1 MRSPSPST
9 INRFPGFY
17 TRVIKALFCLYLNL
31 NSFITFSGR
40 LILSD
45 FLLNFQYVS
54 SSRFPPSN
62 VEGNFEFCYQLFWWW
77 RRVWNLQD
85 STRFMESSF
94 PLVDFSPLLLHK
106 VLLKVIWNSKISAW
120 WKLWRNLKPRPVWRL
135 AGRTQGLEVGGWR
148 VGGGNDRRCSA
159 CAQPFKGR
167 LSARKF
173 GKIPATVNVHRKIRM
188 NKKCTLSAHFQ
199 KTTLC
204 EKLQETGP
212 LPRWNFRINQCWPL
226 LTCKY
231 LNETGTTRKL

>member
-1 MRSPSPST
+1 MLRGISNFAISCSGGGVVCE
-9 INRFPGFY
+9 ICKIQ
-17 TRVIKALFCLYLNL
+17 RVSWSLLF
-31 NSFITFSGR
+31 R
-40 LILSD
+40 WLILAHFCFTRSCWK
-45 FLLNFQYVS
+45 S
-54 SSRFPPSN
+54 S
-62 VEGNFEFCYQLFWWW
+62 ETL
-77 RRVWNLQD
+77 
-85 STRFMESSF
+85 
-94 PLVDFSPLLLHK
+94 
-106 VLLKVIWNSKISAW
+106 KISAW
-120 WKLWRNLKPRPVWRL
+120 WKAWRNLKPRPVWRL

-173 GKIPATVNVHRKIRM
+173 GKIPATVNVHWKIRM

-204 EKLQETGP
+204 KKLQETGP